1 MSQPVSRFLHPFD
14 GAEHPAFEPE
24 VERALITRCAFAQ
37 LDSAPHRVEWTRND
51 VTIGGM
57 AA

>member
-1 MSQPVSRFLHPFD
+1 MSQPVSRILHPFD

-37 LDSAPHRVEWTRND
+37 LPTARHTEWNGPEMT
-51 VTIGGM
+51 
-57 AA
+57 